1 MVNPLQMNILL
12 GKAARIKL
20 VITDVDGVLTDG
32 GVYYSSRGEELKCFS
47 LRDGMG
53 VQRLRELCQVET
65 AIITSE
71 NSEIVSRRAEKLLIR
86 EIHLGVKDKLAV
98 FQDLCTRLSLQ
109 PSEVAYIGDDY
120 NDLEVL
126 KACGLSAAPA
136 DALPKIRDI
145 VDFVTE
151 HGGGH
156 GAFRDLA
163 ELIIQAKSIQQK
175 NF

>member
-12 GKAARIKL
+12 SKAVRIRL

-32 GVYYSSRGEELKCFS
+32 GVYYSARGEELKRFS

-65 AIITSE
+65 AIITGE
-71 NSEIVSRRAEKLLIR
+71 NSEIVSRRAEKLQIR
-86 EIHLGVKDKLAV
+86 EVHLGVKDKLSV
-98 FQDLCTRLSLQ
+98 FKDLCTRLSLQ

-136 DALPKIRDI
+136 DALPKIREI
-145 VDFVTE
+145 VDYETE
-151 HGGGH
+151 HSGGQ